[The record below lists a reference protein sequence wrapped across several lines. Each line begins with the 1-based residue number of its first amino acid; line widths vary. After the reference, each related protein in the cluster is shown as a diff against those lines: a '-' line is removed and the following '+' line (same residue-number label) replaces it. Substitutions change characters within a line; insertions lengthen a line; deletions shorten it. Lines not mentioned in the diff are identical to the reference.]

1 MGYKD
6 SLFVQIFVKFTVDQF
21 VSMKNYFAY
30 FFLLCFLLTSCT
42 PMDEEP
48 TMDIPDVVTPVD
60 PIPTP
65 QGQPIPVISA
75 EVTPCENGFAGEY
88 PCSNYALVN
97 RISLANLGTNFA
109 NDNWGWTDPVSGKE
123 YVLQGLRNGVAFLD
137 ISDPSAMRYIG
148 KLPTASEESIWRD
161 IKVYSNHAYVVSEAN
176 GHGLQVFDLTRLR
189 DQTEFQTFTAD
200 AVLNSFSRAHNI
212 AINESTGFAYVI
224 GARANGV
231 AYYSGGPVFID
242 INSPAMPQEIGGY
255 GESSYTHDAHI
266 VTYQGPDPD
275 YQDREILFGSN
286 SDGGENNK
294 VVVVD
299 VTDKSEPRLISQ
311 TTYGNGGYTHQ
322 GWVDPDQRFFYL
334 GDELDE
340 IRYGN
345 NTRTLVFDM
354 SDLDNPVLH
363 YTYDGV
369 TAAIDHNAYV
379 KDNSLF
385 ISNYTAGFRE
395 IDVSGIL
402 EGQMQ
407 EVGFF
412 DTYPAN
418 NNASFDG
425 VWNVYPFFE
434 SGLIAISDS
443 DRGLFLVQKS
453 N

>member
-1 MGYKD
+1 MKKKIT
-6 SLFVQIFVKFTVDQF
+6 SL
-21 VSMKNYFAY
+21 YLFA
-30 FFLLCFLLTSCT
+30 FLLVGCT
-42 PMDEEP
+42 PLDDDS
-48 TMDIPDVVTPVD
+48 TMDIPEVIVPDTPT
-60 PIPTP
+60 PTP
-65 QGQPIPVISA
+65 QGQPIPIITA

-88 PCSNYALVN
+88 PCSNYNLINWV
-97 RISLANLGTNFA
+97 SLPSLGSVFA
-109 NDNWGWTDPVSGKE
+109 NDNWGWTDPVTGKE
-123 YVLQGLRNGVAFLD
+123 YVLQGLKNGVAFLD
-137 ISDPSAMRYIG
+137 ISDPAAIRYIG
-148 KLPTASEESIWRD
+148 KLPTASDESTWRD
-161 IKVYSNHAYVVSEAN
+161 IKVYSNHAYIVSEAAA
-176 GHGLQVFDLTRLR
+176 HGLQVFDLTRLR
-189 DQTEFQTFTAD
+189 NQTEFQTFFAD
-200 AVLNSFSRAHNI
+200 AVLNTFSRAHNI
-212 AINESTGFAYVI
+212 AINEDSGFAYVV
-224 GARANGV
+224 GARKNNA

-242 INSPAMPQEIGGY
+242 INTPAMPQEIGGY
-255 GESSYTHDAHI
+255 EGSSYTHDTHI
-266 VTYQGPDPD
+266 VSYQGPDVD
-275 YQDREILFGSN
+275 YQGREILFGSN

-294 VVVVD
+294 VVIVD
-299 VTDKSEPRLISQ
+299 VTNKDNPRLISE

-395 IDVSGIL
+395 IDISGIV
-402 EGQMQ
+402 ESQMQ

-412 DTYPAN
+412 DTYPQN

-443 DRGLFLVQKS
+443 NRGLFLVKKS